1 MEKSD
6 FVIVTSNFSEEIE
19 IEKARIENVEQNM
32 QHFAVISKNPSTEQI
47 ILKHPSSQSHIN
59 FDLNDLEK
67 GNGGKLLK
75 ERICEPEDYLFDNN
89 LLKVQ
94 HIFVLYCIIGLLLSA
109 NGILNTNQQLDAFFW
124 CFETGTF
131 FSFIT
136 FYVSC
141 ILRSFSKPSCNHL
154 FGNGFLI
161 FNLWLYRMDPDNFS
175 VTLLFIHYFLPV
187 IILILFVIKTFL
199 N

>member
-6 FVIVTSNFSEEIE
+6 FVIVTSNFCEENE

-32 QHFAVISKNPSTEQI
+32 QHFAVLSKSPNTEQK
-47 ILKHPSSQSHIN
+47 ILKHPPSQSHKN

-75 ERICEPEDYLFDNN
+75 ERICEPEDYSFDNN
-89 LLKVQ
+89 ISDN
-94 HIFVLYCIIGLLLSA
+94 IFVLYCIIGLILSA

-141 ILRSFSKPSCNHL
+141 IVRSFFKPSCNHL
-154 FGNGFLI
+154 FGNGFLL
-161 FNLWLYRMDPDNFS
+161 FNLWLYRMDPDNFF